1 VLRRSIYKSP
11 AQLRLM
17 IEPGLATGAALTAMR
32 AAVRPGI
39 STLELDAI
47 AEDAIRSRGGEPN
60 FMLEPGYRHTI
71 CANVNQHVV
80 HAIPTERGLEPGDIV
95 ALDAGA
101 VVGGWHGD
109 AAFSA
114 VLPDPTRPEH
124 TAGIEKLSDVTEQA
138 MWRGIARL
146 ATASHLGEVG
156 EAVSAYVRAN
166 SDFGVLEDY
175 IGHGIGRSMHEDP
188 PVFNVPGGRDRD
200 LRRGR
205 RLDGHHR
212 RRIDERAVGALGR
225 RAPRRHLGADR
236 RGRRGLRPRAA
247 RREAGPDPVATRSG
261 GLPFRE
267 ERGKPGRMHV
277 ARGRIQGYS

>member
-1 VLRRSIYKSP
+1 MARRGMLRRSIYKSP

-17 IEPGLATGAALTAMR
+17 VEPGLATAAALAAMR

-47 AEDAIRSRGGEPN
+47 AEEAIRSRGGAPN

-80 HAIPTERGLEPGDIV
+80 HAIPTERPLQDGDIV

-109 AAFSA
+109 AAFTA
-114 VLPDPTRPEH
+114 VLPDPADPER
-124 TAGIEKLSDVTEQA
+124 TAANEKLSAVTEQA

-146 ATASHLGEVG
+146 ATASHLNEVG

-188 PVFNVPGGRDRD
+188 PVFNVPVR
-200 LRRGR
+200 RRGP
-205 RLDGHHR
+205 
-212 RRIDERAVGALGR
+212 EV
-225 RAPRRHLGADR
+225 
-236 RGRRGLRPRAA
+236 
-247 RREAGPDPVATRSG
+247 
-261 GLPFRE
+261 
-267 ERGKPGRMHV
+267 KPGLVV
-277 ARGRIQGYS
+277 AIEPIISAGGIDTVVEDDDWTVTIADGSMSAQWEHSVAVHRDGIWVLTAEDGGAAGLAPLGITPVPIP